1 MIKLLYFYITKN
13 QLFMNTIVS
22 SRIAKYVF
30 AAVML
35 TFGLLHFIYAGNM
48 AAMVPAWLPL
58 NPTYWVYFT
67 GAALMAYGIAVFI
80 NHKYQKIAGYLLAIM
95 FFLFVIL
102 VHMPSMNTNPMAL
115 PLMLKDI
122 AMAFAAIFIANS
134 MAEED

>member
-1 MIKLLYFYITKN
+1 MSTF
-13 QLFMNTIVS
+13 VS

-30 AAVML
+30 AAVMV
-35 TFGLLHFIYAGNM
+35 TFGVLHFVYGSTMTAL
-48 AAMVPAWLPL
+48 VPSWMPFD
-58 NPTYWVYFT
+58 PMIWVYFT
-67 GAALMAYGIAVFI
+67 GLALIGYGIAVLI
-80 NHKYQKIAGYLLAIM
+80 NNKYQKTAGYLLAIM

-134 MAEED
+134 MDEED